1 MLVPLTPQSVHRA
14 SQGLPDVFI
23 LWQFGV
29 AGRSV
34 CGEALDEE
42 SHGDD
47 EADAHEEDTV
57 PVGRDPLSDGEEG
70 VLVEQQVLQAHQGT
84 LRVHLSAF
92 KKDIAVSLEIITGGA
107 GP

>member
-1 MLVPLTPQSVHRA
+1 MHRA

-29 AGRSV
+29 AAKCVSSFQEIVITQFRNEKKEFLHFPPGRRV
-34 CGEALDEE
+34 RGEALDEE

-57 PVGRDPLSDGEEG
+57 PVG
-70 VLVEQQVLQAHQGT
+70 LQKEKG
-84 LRVHLSAF
+84 
-92 KKDIAVSLEIITGGA
+92 
-107 GP
+107 

>member
-1 MLVPLTPQSVHRA
+1 
-14 SQGLPDVFI
+14 
-23 LWQFGV
+23 
-29 AGRSV
+29 V

-57 PVGRDPLSDGEEG
+57 PVGRNPLSDGEEC
-70 VLVEQQVLQAHQGT
+70 VLVEQQVFQAHQGT

-92 KKDIAVSLEIITGGA
+92 KKDIAVSLEIITGGT

>member
-1 MLVPLTPQSVHRA
+1 MHRA

-29 AGRSV
+29 AAKCVSSFQEIVITRLKKLKKTQFMHFPPGRRV
-34 CGEALDEE
+34 RGEALDEE

-57 PVGRDPLSDGEEG
+57 PVGL
-70 VLVEQQVLQAHQGT
+70 
-84 LRVHLSAF
+84 
-92 KKDIAVSLEIITGGA
+92 KKDKG
-107 GP
+107 